1 MNERERSKPVIFA
14 AVTLFTCL
22 GLLSQ
27 QCLAADKPTENSRI
41 VDGSSVTLSVQITVP
56 GEQWFEVNNVE
67 KFVQGQ
73 HQLPPALEQAVTG
86 MKSGD
91 EKQVELSEDEAFGPY
106 DAKKKKTVPRE
117 ELPAWAREGDRLQDF
132 RTGQQVTVAQLS
144 DSSAV
149 VDYNHPLAGKPI
161 VLKIKIVHVDNPS

>member
-1 MNERERSKPVIFA
+1 MKERDQSKPVIFA

-27 QCLAADKPTENSRI
+27 QSLATDRPMENSRI
-41 VDGSSVTLSVQITVP
+41 SHGSSVTLLIQMTVP

-73 HQLPPALEQAVTG
+73 HQLPPALEQAVSG
-86 MKSGD
+86 MKTGD
-91 EKQVELSEDEAFGPY
+91 EKKVELSEEEAFGPY
-106 DAKKKKTVPRE
+106 DAKKRKTVPRE

-161 VLKIKIVHVDNPS
+161 VLKIKVVHVDNPS

>member
-1 MNERERSKPVIFA
+1 MKERDRSKPAIFA
-14 AVTLFTCL
+14 TVTLLTCL
-22 GLLSQ
+22 SLLSQ
-27 QCLAADKPTENSRI
+27 QSLAADKPEDNSRI
-41 VDGSSVTLSVQITVP
+41 VDGSNVTAAVQMTVP
-56 GEQWFEVNNVE
+56 GEQWFEVTNVE

-91 EKQVELSEDEAFGPY
+91 EKQFELSEDEAFGPY

-117 ELPAWAREGDRLQDF
+117 ELPTWAREGDRLQDF
-132 RTGQQVTVAQLS
+132 RTGEQVTVAQLS

-161 VLKIKIVHVDNPS
+161 VLKIKIVNVDNPS

>member
-1 MNERERSKPVIFA
+1 MKERDRSKSAIFA
-14 AVTLFTCL
+14 TVTLFTCL
-22 GLLSQ
+22 SFLSQ
-27 QCLAADKPTENSRI
+27 QSLAADKSEDNSRI
-41 VDGSSVTLSVQITVP
+41 VDGSNVTASVQMTVP
-56 GEQWFEVNNVE
+56 GEQWLEVTNVE

-91 EKQVELSEDEAFGPY
+91 EKQLELSEDEAFGPY

-117 ELPAWAREGDRLQDF
+117 ELPTWAREGDRLQDF
-132 RTGQQVTVAQLS
+132 RTGEQVTVAQLS

-161 VLKIKIVHVDNPS
+161 VLKIKIVNVDNPS